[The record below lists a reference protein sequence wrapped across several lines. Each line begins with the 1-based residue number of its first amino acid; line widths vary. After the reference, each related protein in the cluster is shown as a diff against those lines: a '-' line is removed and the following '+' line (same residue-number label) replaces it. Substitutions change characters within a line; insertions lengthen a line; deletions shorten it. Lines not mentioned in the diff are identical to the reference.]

1 MGDPT
6 ITLAPPKPISN
17 LTAVSKNGNVELNW
31 TASSDAQFYEVYL
44 LDTSN
49 KTGHIK
55 NLRKKDFTSQS
66 PNFTDDENW
75 SSGDYE
81 YLVCAVRLD
90 TTGAGTYYNRSKF
103 TAVKVDH
110 MNNNVLSSDNSWN
123 IYPNPSTGVVYLD
136 GFSAETYSIF
146 NTQGQLVKQEKI
158 KESKG
163 IIELNLEEL
172 GSGLYYINA
181 SNQAQTATKPLIIE

>member
-1 MGDPT
+1 
-6 ITLAPPKPISN
+6 
-17 LTAVSKNGNVELNW
+17 
-31 TASSDAQFYEVYL
+31 
-44 LDTSN
+44 
-49 KTGHIK
+49 
-55 NLRKKDFTSQS
+55 
-66 PNFTDDENW
+66 
-75 SSGDYE
+75 
-81 YLVCAVRLD
+81 
-90 TTGAGTYYNRSKF
+90 
-103 TAVKVDH
+103 